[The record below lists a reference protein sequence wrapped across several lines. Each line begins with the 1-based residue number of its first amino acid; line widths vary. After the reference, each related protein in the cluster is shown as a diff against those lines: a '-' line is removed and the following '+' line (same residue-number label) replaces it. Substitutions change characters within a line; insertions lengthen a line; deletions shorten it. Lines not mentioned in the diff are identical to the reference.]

1 MKIWGGT
8 ETEHNKRSMILR
20 MMSEDAKGSNVG
32 LWRGIGGE
40 KTGSRNASKRYGS
53 TPKTHVKLVTD
64 KLNCNL
70 GRVSASMPHRFED
83 L

>member
-8 ETEHNKRSMILR
+8 ETEHNMRFVISR
-20 MMSEDAKGSNVG
+20 MMSEGAERWKVG
-32 LWRGIGGE
+32 LWRRIEGE
-40 KTGSRNASKRYGS
+40 KTVSRNASKRYRS
-53 TPKTHVKLVTD
+53 TPKMHVKLVTD

-70 GRVSASMPHRFED
+70 GRVSVSLPHRFED